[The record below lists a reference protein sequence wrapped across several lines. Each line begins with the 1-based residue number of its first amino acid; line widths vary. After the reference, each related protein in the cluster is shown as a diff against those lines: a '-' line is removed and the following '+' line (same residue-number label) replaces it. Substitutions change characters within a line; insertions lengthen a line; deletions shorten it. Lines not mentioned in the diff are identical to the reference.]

1 MGLLTSSGSSV
12 TMAVA
17 GKAAGTWAVQ
27 RPFGGVDFSASMGT
41 VGSSGQ
47 IRRFCRHYWMR
58 GCKGFGREQE
68 GGENKCLWFFVNRVT
83 GLTPIF

>member
-17 GKAAGTWAVQ
+17 EKAAGTWAVQ

-68 GGENKCLWFFVNRVT
+68 GGEKKCPWFLVDRVT
-83 GLTPIF
+83 GLTPNC